1 MQQDSASLWE
11 SIQATDEQRHRIN
24 ETLRDGERLLWL
36 GRPKPKGLATWGFL
50 ACNIAFLC
58 LWEGGLY
65 WQFCDINLQRAP
77 WFIPLILAAFIL
89 LPLAGLAVL
98 LPWLCAARCTV
109 YAVTNR
115 RAIALT
121 RGLFRYRLK
130 AWKVQDYIFI
140 DRGKNGTGDI
150 IYECRANADENFY
163 RNGLINLPDVETV
176 AALIQSQAQDNEA
189 KSALSSPLT
198 TIPESTPDA
207 GILWESIHA
216 TEAERHRIDET
227 LGSGEHLLWLG
238 RPKRNL
244 PETLGILA
252 MMIAA
257 FCIWG
262 VPVWS
267 FVRNI
272 ELQETS
278 RLLLLFQSAFFLL
291 LLACPAVPLLWL
303 CARHHTVYAVTN
315 RRAIALTRILFRYW
329 LNAWNVQDYLFIK
342 RGKNGSGDIIYE
354 QERYGASAYLE
365 GLRGLADVDA
375 VAALIEKAGGSEC
388 TKVEKAH
395 EHAA

>member
-24 ETLRDGERLLWL
+24 ETMRDGERLLWL

-65 WQFCDINLQRAP
+65 WQFCDINLQGAP

-98 LPWLCAARCTV
+98 LPWLCAARC
-109 YAVTNR
+109 
-115 RAIALT
+115 
-121 RGLFRYRLK
+121 
-130 AWKVQDYIFI
+130 
-140 DRGKNGTGDI
+140 
-150 IYECRANADENFY
+150 
-163 RNGLINLPDVETV
+163 
-176 AALIQSQAQDNEA
+176 
-189 KSALSSPLT
+189 
-198 TIPESTPDA
+198 
-207 GILWESIHA
+207 
-216 TEAERHRIDET
+216 
-227 LGSGEHLLWLG
+227 
-238 RPKRNL
+238 
-244 PETLGILA
+244 
-252 MMIAA
+252 
-257 FCIWG
+257 
-262 VPVWS
+262 
-267 FVRNI
+267 
-272 ELQETS
+272 
-278 RLLLLFQSAFFLL
+278 
-291 LLACPAVPLLWL
+291 
-303 CARHHTVYAVTN
+303 TVYAVTN